1 MKKSTVLLATLL
13 MAGGFSSGV
22 QAHRAWVLPMST
34 VLSSED
40 PWVTFDAAISNDIF
54 YADYH
59 PLRIQGLQ
67 ATGPDGKPVELR
79 NATTGKY
86 RSTFD
91 LNLELPGTYKVFL
104 AQAGLSARWEDADG
118 ARRFWPGRGENPDPA
133 RFKEEVPMD
142 ATNLTITQS
151 SRRVETFVTAGEPDT
166 TAVTPTNQG
175 LELAPLTHPNDL
187 YTGEVARFR
196 FLIDGEPAVGATV
209 SILPAG
215 MRYRNTQE
223 EMSLTS
229 DDDGVVSIEWPRAGR
244 YFLEASYADGRAE
257 APASGRRGSYA
268 ATFEVLPL

>member
-1 MKKSTVLLATLL
+1 MKKITLALTALVAT
-13 MAGGFSSGV
+13 AGLSAGA

-40 PWVTFDAAISNDIF
+40 SWVTFDAAVSNDIF

-67 ATGPDGKPVELR
+67 ATGPDGQAVELQ
-79 NATTGKY
+79 NPATGKY

-91 LNLELPGTYKVFL
+91 INLKLPGTYKVFL
-104 AQAGLSARWEDADG
+104 AQAGLTARWEDENG
-118 ARRFWPGRGENPDPA
+118 ERRFWPGRGENPDPA
-133 RFKEEVPMD
+133 RFEAEVPK
-142 ATNLTITQS
+142 AAKNLRVTQS
-151 SRRVETFVTAGEPDT
+151 SRRLETFVTLGEPDT
-166 TAVTPTNQG
+166 AVMKPTNIG
-175 LELAPLTHPNDL
+175 LELQPVTHPNDL
-187 YTGEVARFR
+187 YAGESASFR
-196 FLIDGEPAVGATV
+196 FLIDGEPASGVEV

-223 EMSLTS
+223 EIELLS
-229 DDDGVVSIEWPRAGR
+229 DDEGTVTVVWPGAGR
-244 YFLEASYADGRAE
+244 YFLEASYSDDQAA